1 MNQYK
6 IIITPEN
13 LEAIVETRKDMRFT
27 DSKMNQAKLHYTGDA
42 VGIAN
47 AIFFDKQIAEQ
58 TYPDYSSLR
67 KTDWNFHRK
76 NLGSVYENTTDLTL
90 DVGDEI
96 DTAFFNALTNEYP
109 VLSHSTHEEIEEYVI
124 DTQWENTESKKV
136 SEAVKKQ
143 LQKDVETSNDPQF
156 TVDFIEDFCT
166 NYIND
171 LDWDEFIDNLKEKL
185 SVLDV
190 EKEIDIEA
198 IENETVVIDDYAE
211 FETKALADFVVE
223 AYRDKEKIAEELALK
238 NHPTLF

>member
-1 MNQYK
+1 MNQYT

-13 LEAIVETRKDMRFT
+13 LEAIVETRRDMRFT
-27 DSKMNQAKLHYTGDA
+27 DSTMKQAKLHYTGDA

-58 TYPDYSSLR
+58 TYPDYSKVR
-67 KTDWNFHRK
+67 KTDWSFHKK
-76 NLGSVYENTTDLTL
+76 NLGSIYENTTDLTL

-109 VLSHSTHEEIEEYVI
+109 VLSHSTHEEIEEYVVKNE
-124 DTQWENTESKKV
+124 WENTESKKV
-136 SEAVKKQ
+136 SEAVKKK
-143 LQKDVETSNDPQF
+143 LQTEVDASNDPQF
-156 TVDFIEDFCT
+156 TVNSIEEFCES
-166 NYIND
+166 YIND
-171 LDWDEFIDNLKEKL
+171 LDWDDFIDNLKEKL
-185 SVLDV
+185 STLDV

-211 FETKALADFVVE
+211 FETNALADFVVE
-223 AYRDKEKIAEELALK
+223 SYKKKERIAEELILK